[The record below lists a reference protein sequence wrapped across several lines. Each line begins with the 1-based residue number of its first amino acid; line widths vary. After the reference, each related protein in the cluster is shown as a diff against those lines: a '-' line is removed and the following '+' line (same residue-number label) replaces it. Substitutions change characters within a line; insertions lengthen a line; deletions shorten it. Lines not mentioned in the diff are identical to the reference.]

1 MQQRLLALV
10 TVLVPGLAY
19 AQPTDAPPVD
29 PTTATADVVAEPP
42 APEAAPV
49 EAPPVEAPPAAPAA
63 DGHAI
68 SAKYDKGLT
77 FETADG
83 AYELKLGIRSQFRI
97 EAVRPDVDETEFATR
112 FMVPRLRLQLEG
124 HAYGEANGYKVE
136 FDMANKG
143 YALLKDFFI
152 DHAFGEVHLRAG
164 QWKKPFNRQEMVS
177 DFGSEFL
184 ERSLANEFSG
194 AGRDLGVAL
203 HNNYEKSPEGLEWA
217 LGVFNAA
224 SDKAAIK
231 TTCVPGAMPTEP
243 PVCTSGVPTNVPADF
258 GPAIVA
264 HVGWNHGGIKGYS
277 EGDLEGGPLRYAV
290 GASYRMNPRDFD
302 KDAND
307 DLNIEHAV
315 AVDAMVKVEGLGV
328 SGAVILK
335 KDGQKDAAV
344 GFYGQ
349 VGYMLMPKQLLGAVR
364 VAQVPEGDEQRYE
377 ILGGVDW
384 FFHGHNLKLMAD
396 GGVLHTTAPTG
407 GDATNDLQL
416 RAQVQAVL

>member
-1 MQQRLLALV
+1 MQQRLLAIV

-19 AQPTDAPPVD
+19 AQPTDAPIDPSTTTTTDVQTEPPVGD
-29 PTTATADVVAEPP
+29 APPPDVTPPAEP
-42 APEAAPV
+42 AP
-49 EAPPVEAPPAAPAA
+49 PAA

-83 AYELKLGIRSQFRI
+83 EYELKLGLRSQFRI
-97 EAVRPDVDETEFATR
+97 ESARPDADETEFATR
-112 FMVPRLRLQLEG
+112 FSVPRLRLQLEG

-143 YALLKDFFI
+143 FALLKDFFI
-152 DHAFGEVHLRAG
+152 DHAFGKVHVRAG

-194 AGRDLGVAL
+194 AGRDLGVAV

-217 LGVFNAA
+217 VGVFNAA

-231 TTCVPGAMPTEP
+231 TTCVPSAMPTEP
-243 PVCTSGVPTNVPADF
+243 PVCTSGTPTNVPADF
-258 GPAIVA
+258 GPAIVVHA
-264 HVGWNHGGIKGYS
+264 GWNHGGIKGYS

-290 GASYRMNPRDFD
+290 GLSYRMNPRDFD

-315 AVDAMVKVEGLGV
+315 ALDAMVKVQGLGI

-335 KDGQKDAAV
+335 KDGQDDAEV

-349 VGYMLMPKQLLGAVR
+349 VGLHAEAQAAAGSPVR
-364 VAQVPEGDEQRYE
+364 FAQVPEGDEHKYE
-377 ILGGVDW
+377 ILGGVDY
-384 FFHGHNLKLMAD
+384 FLHGHNLKLMAD
-396 GGVLHTTAPTG
+396 GGVLHTTAPAG
-407 GDATNDLQL
+407 GTATSDLQL
-416 RAQVQAVL
+416 RAQLQAVL

>member
-29 PTTATADVVAEPP
+29 PATSDVVAEPP
-42 APEAAPV
+42 APEA
-49 EAPPVEAPPAAPAA
+49 PPVDTQPAPEPAPPAA

-83 AYELKLGIRSQFRI
+83 EYELKLGIRSQFRL
-97 EAVRPDVDETEFATR
+97 EAARPDVAGTEFATR
-112 FMVPRLRLQLEG
+112 FSVPRLRLQLEG

-143 YALLKDFFI
+143 FALLKDFFI
-152 DHAFGEVHLRAG
+152 DHAFAKDLHLRAG
-164 QWKKPFNRQEMVS
+164 QWKRPFNRQEMVS

-184 ERSLANEFSG
+184 ERSLANEFAG
-194 AGRDLGVAL
+194 AGRDLGVAV

-217 LGVFNAA
+217 VGVFNAA
-224 SDKAAIK
+224 SEKASIK
-231 TTCVPGAMPTEP
+231 TACLPGATPTDP
-243 PVCTSGVPTNVPADF
+243 LICTSGTPSNVPADF
-258 GPAIVA
+258 GPAIVVHA
-264 HVGWNHGGIKGYS
+264 GWNHGGIKGYS

-290 GASYRMNPRDFD
+290 GLSYRMNPRDFD

-315 AVDAMVKVEGLGV
+315 ALDAMVKVEGLGI

-335 KDGQKDAAV
+335 KDGQADAEV

-349 VGYMLMPKQLLGAVR
+349 AGYMVVPKKILGALR
-364 VAQVPEGDEQRYE
+364 FAQVPEDDEQRFE
-377 ILGGVDW
+377 ILGGVDY
-384 FFHGHNLKLMAD
+384 FLHGHNFKLMAD
-396 GGVLHTTAPTG
+396 GGVIHTTGADTS
-407 GDATNDLQL
+407 DLQL
-416 RAQVQAVL
+416 RAQLQAVL

>member
-29 PTTATADVVAEPP
+29 PATTDVVAEPP
-42 APEAAPV
+42 APEA
-49 EAPPVEAPPAAPAA
+49 PPVETQPAPEPAPPAA

-83 AYELKLGIRSQFRI
+83 DYELKLGIRSQFRF
-97 EAVRPDVDETEFATR
+97 EAVRPDVAKTEFAAR
-112 FMVPRLRLQLEG
+112 FSVPRLRLQLEG

-143 YALLKDFFI
+143 FALLKDFFI
-152 DHAFGEVHLRAG
+152 DHAFAKDLHVRAG

-184 ERSLANEFSG
+184 ERSLANEFAG
-194 AGRDLGVAL
+194 AGRDLGVAV

-217 LGVFNAA
+217 VGVFNAA
-224 SDKAAIK
+224 SEKASIK
-231 TTCVPGAMPTEP
+231 TTCGAGATPTDP
-243 PVCTSGVPTNVPADF
+243 LICTSGTPSNVPADF
-258 GPAIVA
+258 GPAIVVHA
-264 HVGWNHGGIKGYS
+264 GWNHGGIKGYS

-290 GASYRMNPRDFD
+290 GLSYRMNPRDFD

-315 AVDAMVKVEGLGV
+315 ALDAMVKVEGLGI

-335 KDGQKDAAV
+335 KDGQADAEV

-349 VGYMLMPKQLLGAVR
+349 AGYMVVPKKILGALR
-364 VAQVPEGDEQRYE
+364 FAQVPEDDEQRFE
-377 ILGGVDW
+377 ILGGVDY
-384 FFHGHNLKLMAD
+384 FLHGHNFKLMAD
-396 GGVLHTTAPTG
+396 GGVIHTTGADTS
-407 GDATNDLQL
+407 DLQL
-416 RAQVQAVL
+416 RAQLQAVL

>member
-1 MQQRLLALV
+1 M
-10 TVLVPGLAY
+10 LVPGLAY

-29 PTTATADVVAEPP
+29 PATSDVVAEPP
-42 APEAAPV
+42 APEA
-49 EAPPVEAPPAAPAA
+49 PPVDTQPAPEPAPPAA

-83 AYELKLGIRSQFRI
+83 EYELKLGIRSQFRL
-97 EAVRPDVDETEFATR
+97 EAARPDVAGTEFATR
-112 FMVPRLRLQLEG
+112 FSVPRLRLQLEG

-143 YALLKDFFI
+143 FALLKDFFI
-152 DHAFGEVHLRAG
+152 DHAFAKDLHLRAG
-164 QWKKPFNRQEMVS
+164 QWKRPFNRQEMVS

-184 ERSLANEFSG
+184 ERSLANEFAG
-194 AGRDLGVAL
+194 AGRDLGVAV

-217 LGVFNAA
+217 VGVFNAA
-224 SDKAAIK
+224 SEKASIK
-231 TTCVPGAMPTEP
+231 TACLPGATPTDP
-243 PVCTSGVPTNVPADF
+243 LICTSGTPSNVPADF
-258 GPAIVA
+258 GPAIVVHA
-264 HVGWNHGGIKGYS
+264 GWNHGGIKGYS

-290 GASYRMNPRDFD
+290 GLSYRMNPRDFD

-315 AVDAMVKVEGLGV
+315 ALDAMVKVEGLGI

-335 KDGQKDAAV
+335 KDGQADAEV

-349 VGYMLMPKQLLGAVR
+349 AGYMVVPKKILGALR
-364 VAQVPEGDEQRYE
+364 FAQVPEDDEQRFE
-377 ILGGVDW
+377 ILGGVDY
-384 FFHGHNLKLMAD
+384 FLHGHNFKLMAD
-396 GGVLHTTAPTG
+396 GGVIHTTGADTS
-407 GDATNDLQL
+407 DLQL
-416 RAQVQAVL
+416 RAQLQAVL

>member
-29 PTTATADVVAEPP
+29 PATSDVVAEPP
-42 APEAAPV
+42 APEA
-49 EAPPVEAPPAAPAA
+49 PPVDTQPAPEPAPPAA

-83 AYELKLGIRSQFRI
+83 EYELKLGIRSQFRL
-97 EAVRPDVDETEFATR
+97 EAARPDVAGTEFATR
-112 FMVPRLRLQLEG
+112 FSVPRLRLQLEG

-143 YALLKDFFI
+143 FALLKDFFI
-152 DHAFGEVHLRAG
+152 DHAFAKDLHLRAG
-164 QWKKPFNRQEMVS
+164 QWKRPFNRQEMVS

-184 ERSLANEFSG
+184 ERSLANEFAG
-194 AGRDLGVAL
+194 AGRDLGVAV

-217 LGVFNAA
+217 VGVFNAA
-224 SDKAAIK
+224 SEKASIK
-231 TTCVPGAMPTEP
+231 TACLPGATPTDP
-243 PVCTSGVPTNVPADF
+243 LICTSGTPSNVPADF
-258 GPAIVA
+258 GPAIVVHA
-264 HVGWNHGGIKGYS
+264 GWNHGGIKGYS

-290 GASYRMNPRDFD
+290 GLSYRMNPRDFD

-315 AVDAMVKVEGLGV
+315 ALDAMVKVEGLGI

-335 KDGQKDAAV
+335 KDGQADAEV

-349 VGYMLMPKQLLGAVR
+349 AGYMVVPKKILGALR
-364 VAQVPEGDEQRYE
+364 FAQVPEDDEQRFE
-377 ILGGVDW
+377 ILGGVDY
-384 FFHGHNLKLMAD
+384 FLHGHNFKLMAD
-396 GGVLHTTAPTG
+396 GGVLHTTGA
-407 GDATNDLQL
+407 DTNDLQL
-416 RAQVQAVL
+416 RAQLQAVL

>member
-29 PTTATADVVAEPP
+29 PATSDVIAEPP
-42 APEAAPV
+42 APEA
-49 EAPPVEAPPAAPAA
+49 PPVDTQPAPEPAPPAA

-83 AYELKLGIRSQFRI
+83 EYELKLGIRSQFRL
-97 EAVRPDVDETEFATR
+97 EAARPDVAGTEFATR
-112 FMVPRLRLQLEG
+112 FSVPRLRLQLEG

-143 YALLKDFFI
+143 FALLKDFFI
-152 DHAFGEVHLRAG
+152 DHAFAKDLHLRAG
-164 QWKKPFNRQEMVS
+164 QWKRPFNRQEMVS

-184 ERSLANEFSG
+184 ERSLANEFAG
-194 AGRDLGVAL
+194 AGRDLGVAV

-217 LGVFNAA
+217 VGVFNAA
-224 SDKAAIK
+224 SEKASIK
-231 TTCVPGAMPTEP
+231 TTCLPGATPTDP
-243 PVCTSGVPTNVPADF
+243 LICTSGTPSNVPADF
-258 GPAIVA
+258 GPAIVVHA
-264 HVGWNHGGIKGYS
+264 GWNHGGIKGYS

-290 GASYRMNPRDFD
+290 GLSYRMNPRDFD

-315 AVDAMVKVEGLGV
+315 ALDAMVKVEGLGI

-335 KDGQKDAAV
+335 KDGQADAEV

-349 VGYMLMPKQLLGAVR
+349 AGYMVVPKKILGALR
-364 VAQVPEGDEQRYE
+364 FAQVPEDDEQRFE
-377 ILGGVDW
+377 ILGGVDY
-384 FFHGHNLKLMAD
+384 FLHGHNFKLMAD
-396 GGVLHTTAPTG
+396 GGVIHTTGADTS
-407 GDATNDLQL
+407 DLQL
-416 RAQVQAVL
+416 RAQLQAVL

>member
-1 MQQRLLALV
+1 MKQRLLALV

-29 PTTATADVVAEPP
+29 PATSDVVAEPP
-42 APEAAPV
+42 APEA
-49 EAPPVEAPPAAPAA
+49 PPVDTQPAPEPAPPAA

-83 AYELKLGIRSQFRI
+83 EYELKLGIRSQFRL
-97 EAVRPDVDETEFATR
+97 EAARPDVAGTEFATR
-112 FMVPRLRLQLEG
+112 FSVPRLRLQLEG

-143 YALLKDFFI
+143 FALLKDFFI
-152 DHAFGEVHLRAG
+152 DHAFAKDLHLRAG
-164 QWKKPFNRQEMVS
+164 QWKRPFNRQEMVS

-184 ERSLANEFSG
+184 ERSLANEFAG
-194 AGRDLGVAL
+194 AGRDLGVAV

-217 LGVFNAA
+217 VGVFNAA
-224 SDKAAIK
+224 SEKASIK
-231 TTCVPGAMPTEP
+231 TACLPGATPTDP
-243 PVCTSGVPTNVPADF
+243 LICTSGTPSNVPADF
-258 GPAIVA
+258 GPAIVVHA
-264 HVGWNHGGIKGYS
+264 GWNHGGIKGYS

-290 GASYRMNPRDFD
+290 GLSYRMNPRDFD

-315 AVDAMVKVEGLGV
+315 ALDAMVKVEGLGI

-335 KDGQKDAAV
+335 KDGQADAEV

-349 VGYMLMPKQLLGAVR
+349 AGYMVVPKKILGALR
-364 VAQVPEGDEQRYE
+364 FAQVPEDDEQRFE
-377 ILGGVDW
+377 ILGGVDY
-384 FFHGHNLKLMAD
+384 FLHGHNFKLMAD
-396 GGVLHTTAPTG
+396 GGVIHTTGADTS
-407 GDATNDLQL
+407 DLQL
-416 RAQVQAVL
+416 RAQLQAVL